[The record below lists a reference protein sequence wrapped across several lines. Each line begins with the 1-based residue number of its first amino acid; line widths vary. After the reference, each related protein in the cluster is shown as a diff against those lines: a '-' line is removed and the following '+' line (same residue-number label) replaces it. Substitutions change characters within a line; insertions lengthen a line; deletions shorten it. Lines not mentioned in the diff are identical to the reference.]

1 MSVKFKDYFVSL
13 SSKVYLLLSNSE
25 VKTIEE
31 KKAEVLIKLRGY
43 KLLERRE
50 IKEAAGFIVEDP
62 KSGQKI
68 MVWCIPGE
76 NLTIG
81 VQYINKLKKA
91 MKEAGI
97 ERGII
102 ISRGRYT
109 QAAKQNARKKGIE
122 LLPKTFPAFNIFEH
136 VLVPK
141 HEILSPE
148 EREELLAKYRVKP
161 YQLPKIRASD
171 PAVKAIGAKP
181 GDIVR
186 IIRRSSTA
194 GEHVVYRYVIEG

>member
-1 MSVKFKDYFVSL
+1 MSTRKTK
-13 SSKVYLLLSNSE
+13 K
-25 VKTIEE
+25 VKTVEE

-43 KLLERRE
+43 KLIKRKDFKDAVGFLVE
-50 IKEAAGFIVEDP
+50 IPDEKQNALI
-62 KSGQKI
+62 
-68 MVWCIPGE
+68 WCIPGE
-76 NLTIG
+76 NTTIG
-81 VQYINKLKKA
+81 VQYVNKLRKA
-91 MKEAGI
+91 MKELEV

-102 ISRGRYT
+102 VTSGRYT
-109 QAAKQNARKKGIE
+109 QAARENARKKGIE
-122 LLPKTFPAFNIFEH
+122 LLPKTFPAFDIFEH

-141 HEILSPE
+141 HEILSPK

-186 IIRRSSTA
+186 IIRESPTA
-194 GEHVVYRYVIEG
+194 GTHIVYRYVIEG